1 MSNGCFSISTW
12 KEFLTLT
19 SCCLFFACRK
29 RWLFA
34 SSLQYREGSRNA
46 ANENQHIA
54 EDLKQ
59 TQTCPV
65 GERSHQERA
74 HDEEPGGPQG
84 NHACSCQR
92 DAQQHIAEQ
101 VTNDP
106 AAMHDEH
113 PPVCEIGILQHR
125 ELRVKT

>member
-1 MSNGCFSISTW
+1 MNCQYITIYESPLYWQAVTGTGNDL
-12 KEFLTLT
+12 LTSR
-19 SCCLFFACRK
+19 SCCLFLVRRK

-65 GERSHQERA
+65 GERSHHERDRKSTRLNSSHQIISYA
-74 HDEEPGGPQG
+74 VFCLKKKKQNVHDPQRRALLG
-84 NHACSCQR
+84 K
-92 DAQQHIAEQ
+92 
-101 VTNDP
+101 
-106 AAMHDEH
+106 
-113 PPVCEIGILQHR
+113 
-125 ELRVKT
+125 LRA

>member
-1 MSNGCFSISTW
+1 MSNGCFSRSTW
-12 KEFLTLT
+12 KDFLTLT
-19 SCCLFFACRK
+19 SCCLFFTCRK

-59 TQTCPV
+59 TQTWPV
-65 GERSHQERA
+65 GERSHHERA
-74 HDEEPGGPQG
+74 HDDEPRGPAGNRSCSQQG
-84 NHACSCQR
+84 NS
-92 DAQQHIAEQ
+92 QQHIAEQ

-106 AAMHDEH
+106 AAMHEVN
-113 PPVCEIGILQHR
+113 PLVCEICVLKPR
-125 ELRVKT
+125 ELRVET